1 VSNAHGGGG
10 NLAWVGEADQR
21 SGGHGKAFA
30 FSMNLHASSRE
41 KVRERCLRPRA
52 GLANMPGGIEE

>member
-1 VSNAHGGGG
+1 MVGG
-10 NLAWVGEADQR
+10 NLAWVGKADQR
-21 SGGHGKAFA
+21 SGGGKVFA
-30 FSMNLHASSRE
+30 FSMNLYASSRE

>member
-1 VSNAHGGGG
+1 MRMVGLEPSVGWRGGPRIG
-10 NLAWVGEADQR
+10 R
-21 SGGHGKAFA
+21 RHGKVFA

-52 GLANMPGGIEE
+52 GLANMPDGIEE